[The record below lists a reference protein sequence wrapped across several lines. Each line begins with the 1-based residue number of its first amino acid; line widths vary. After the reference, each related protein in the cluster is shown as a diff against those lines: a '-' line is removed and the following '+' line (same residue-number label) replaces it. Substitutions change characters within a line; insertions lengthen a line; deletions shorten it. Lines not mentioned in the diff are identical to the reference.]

1 MLCVCSAHTHAVD
14 DPRNFSE
21 ALRVTAKAK
30 STFPTNHD
38 DLYDRGRKLIAQ
50 SIECGVT
57 LMRAHV
63 EVDETVHFACVDTG
77 LRLRK
82 LFRDICHIQIA
93 GETPGFSPFSSSVS
107 CG

>member
-1 MLCVCSAHTHAVD
+1 MRLKMIV
-14 DPRNFSE
+14 
-21 ALRVTAKAK
+21 LRIAEQELAKAK

-93 GETPGFSPFSSSVS
+93 GEAPSLPPFPSSVS

>member
-1 MLCVCSAHTHAVD
+1 MYPAHTHAVD

-93 GETPGFSPFSSSVS
+93 GEAPSLSPFSSSLS